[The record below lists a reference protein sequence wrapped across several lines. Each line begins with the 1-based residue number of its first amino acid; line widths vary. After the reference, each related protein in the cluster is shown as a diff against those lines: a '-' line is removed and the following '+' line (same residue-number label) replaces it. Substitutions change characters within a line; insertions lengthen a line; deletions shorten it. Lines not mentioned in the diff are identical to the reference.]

1 MWELENQLKD
11 HGRKVPILACC
22 PCTYMCLPYR
32 EPKSASPF
40 PTTYFKKKP
49 TEKTYPKKP
58 TKANSPKWSK
68 NLHPED
74 PKDPYPMR
82 PKWALFV
89 RDFADRWFSNSLIF
103 KVPLMCLCGPLCPHS
118 GKHEMNV

>member
-1 MWELENQLKD
+1 MREFENQLEY

-32 EPKSASPF
+32 APKSASPF
-40 PTTYFKKKP
+40 PTTYFKKKH
-49 TEKTYPKKP
+49 TEKPYPNNP

-74 PKDPYPMR
+74 PKDPYPMW
-82 PKWALFV
+82 PKWALFG
-89 RDFADRWFSNSLIF
+89 RDFTDRWFSSSRI
-103 KVPLMCLCGPLCPHS
+103 S
-118 GKHEMNV
+118 